1 LLAGSNDGML
11 HAFRES
17 DGAELWAFIPPD
29 LLDNLHTMV
38 SKAGDH
44 LFYVDASPIAVD
56 IKVGSTWKTIVVFGL
71 RRGGN
76 YYYALDITDTT
87 NPQWMWSFTD
97 SKMGE
102 TWSEP
107 AIGKVNIG
115 GVGGQLWKFAVSAT
129 ATTSWSGKRLFAADS
144 GQTNPPAAGE
154 YYPAQAI
161 YGAPAMALDTTGALW
176 AFFGTGD
183 RNHPNATA
191 TNR

>member
-1 LLAGSNDGML
+1 FFSSRRRHTRSTRDWSSDVCSSDLNDGML

-115 GVGGQLWKFAVSAT
+115 GTAKYAAFVGGGYDTGTNNDLGKAFFAIDLSNGSKLW
-129 ATTSWSGKRLFAADS
+129 
-144 GQTNPPAAGE
+144 E
-154 YYPAQAI
+154 YYKD
-161 YGAPAMALDTTGALW
+161 GASD
-176 AFFGTGD
+176 D
-183 RNHPNATA
+183 RQYMGFSL
-191 TNR
+191 